1 MGCRIPCVF
10 GFFFKEFGRELILD
24 PLCWEDAKDPLD
36 EDLKATVAKGDRPP
50 QP

>member
-10 GFFFKEFGRELILD
+10 GFIFKEFGRELILG

-36 EDLKATVAKGDRPP
+36 EDLEAAVAKVDRPP